1 MATTTRTREKKETA
15 AKAGRRP
22 APGALFER
30 GKRLLLPAAAFLAAL
45 FAAGAPSSLAVPG
58 GIVFAAGTPDRLLFP
73 GVLGAGLGALLF
85 QRGEAAVRD
94 AGAALILLMLR
105 LTLKKTKGAPKAFH
119 GPLFAFLSV
128 FPAGLASQFGAGT
141 GGAGALLSFACAL
154 AALALTPAVRRV
166 WALTDVPGPK
176 LVSPPDVLCF
186 LLSAAL
192 PLSALSRVRFGAFSP
207 ALPAALLAVLLLGRA
222 GLSFASLAGS
232 AAFGLTLLL
241 TLHDPWALPGLTVG
255 ALLFL
260 CVLPFGAVPAAAALA
275 VGAGGLSFFFSGE
288 TPVGADLL
296 CVALCG
302 GAVAAL
308 PSSLLKKARGDE
320 KGPEETLA
328 GLKLRAAGVALSQL
342 AVSVREGARTQNDP
356 DPDAGVRALRETVCQ
371 GCPKLEFCESR
382 LDGELRRA
390 LGRAP
395 GQADALPEALDLV
408 CRRKEALL
416 ARLEEARRLRALR
429 KLTQKEVRDAR
440 LDEAAAFEAAASLLR
455 QTGRTLRAGGKTD
468 PALAALAKRAFG
480 GTKSAPAQVLAET
493 GEAGLAVLHVLR
505 RAPAGEL
512 SFEAL
517 LSRLE
522 RETGRRFCLPGVQT
536 LDGGDLLLT
545 FAEAPPLTPEV
556 AVLQEKAPGER
567 RCGDTVKTFFDGSG
581 SFSCLLS
588 DGMGTGETAALDSR
602 LTATLVSRLLKA
614 GFSPE
619 TAVESAGAS
628 LRAARPGET
637 LATLDLLQL
646 DLYTGQARFF
656 KAGAAF
662 SMVWAKK
669 RAVVVEG
676 ASLPLGILRETKPQE
691 TCLTLQRGDAV
702 LLLSDG
708 ADGVPK
714 DRIKAAF
721 RDAAGAKEL
730 AGAVMET
737 ALALG
742 PSLRRDDVTVVAVK
756 LR

>member
-1 MATTTRTREKKETA
+1 MATTTRTREKKEA
-15 AKAGRRP
+15 AGHTKRRFS
-22 APGALFER
+22 PGDLLSR
-30 GKRLLLPAAAFLAAL
+30 GKALLWPAAAFFSAL
-45 FAAGAPSSLAVPG
+45 FAAGAPTSLAVPG
-58 GIVFAAGTPDRLLFP
+58 GIVFAAGTPETHLLP

-85 QRGEAAVRD
+85 RQGEAAVRD
-94 AGAALILLMLR
+94 VGAALILLLLR
-105 LTLKKTKGAPKAFH
+105 LTLKKSKSAPKAFYY
-119 GPLFAFLSV
+119 PLFAFLSV

-141 GGAGALLSFACAL
+141 ASTGVLLSFACAL

-166 WALTDVPGPK
+166 WAMRDVPGPK
-176 LVSPPDVLCF
+176 LVSPPDVLCV
-186 LLSAAL
+186 LLTAAL

-255 ALLFL
+255 TLLFL
-260 CVLPFGAVPAAAALA
+260 CFLPFGAVPAAAALA

-296 CVALCG
+296 CVVLCG

-356 DPDAGVRALRETVCQ
+356 DPDAGVRALRETVCE

-408 CRRKEALL
+408 CLRKEALL
-416 ARLEEARRLRALR
+416 ARLEEARRLRAMR
-429 KLTQKEVRDAR
+429 KLTEKEIRDAR

-455 QTGRTLRAGGKTD
+455 QTGSALHPLETGD

-480 GTKSAPAQVLAET
+480 GTKSAPAQVLAVT
-493 GEAGLAVLHVLR
+493 GEAGGAVLHVLR

-545 FAEAPPLTPEV
+545 FAEAPPLTPEI
-556 AVLQEKAPGER
+556 AVLQERAPGER

-619 TAVESAGAS
+619 TAAESAGAS

-637 LATLDLLQL
+637 LATLDLLQV

-662 SMVWAKK
+662 SMVWAGR

-676 ASLPLGILRETKPQE
+676 ASLPLGILRGTLPQE
-691 TCLTLQRGDAV
+691 TCLTLKKGDAV

-708 ADGVPK
+708 ADAVPK
-714 DRIKAAF
+714 DWLKNAMKSAP
-721 RDAAGAKEL
+721 GAKAL
-730 AGAVMET
+730 AGAVMEK

-742 PSLRRDDVTVVAVK
+742 PGLRRDDVTVIAVR